1 MPNVNNISAIPIVQ
15 EIVLQYGYPNMTSHQ
30 LICHVWYVSEVR
42 YDLYRHSMLLVNVV
56 HGYVYISLDM
66 GCVYRVKL
74 NYCVELERVSMGWGD
89 IKFITL
95 P

>member
-1 MPNVNNISAIPIVQ
+1 
-15 EIVLQYGYPNMTSHQ
+15 
-30 LICHVWYVSEVR
+30 
-42 YDLYRHSMLLVNVV
+42 MLVVNVV
-56 HGYVYISLDM
+56 HVYVYISQDM

-95 P
+95 L